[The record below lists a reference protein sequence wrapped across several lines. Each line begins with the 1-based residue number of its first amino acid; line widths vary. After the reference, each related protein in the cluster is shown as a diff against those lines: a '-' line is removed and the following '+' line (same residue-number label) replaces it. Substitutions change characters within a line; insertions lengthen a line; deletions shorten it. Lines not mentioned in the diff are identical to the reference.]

1 MAEQRSAR
9 QLATKAAAQVP
20 RIARANL
27 VATVKAKEEGK
38 KVAYAFIDSGQEEI
52 MRAMDIVPAWVESFS
67 GICSAKRDA
76 EKYLQKA
83 EADNLSRSLCTYATC
98 NLGFDM
104 WREEIGGEM
113 PPGSPWG
120 GLEGRR
126 RS

>member
-9 QLATKAAAQVP
+9 QLATEAAAKVP
-20 RIARANL
+20 KIARANL
-27 VATVKAKEEGK
+27 IATVKAKDEGK

-83 EADNLSRSLCTYATC
+83 
-98 NLGFDM
+98 
-104 WREEIGGEM
+104 
-113 PPGSPWG
+113 
-120 GLEGRR
+120 
-126 RS
+126 